1 MATYPILY
9 SFRRCPY
16 AMRARLALTVSRQ
29 VCELREV
36 VLRDKPQ
43 EMLNVSPKGTVPVLI
58 KVDGSVLAE
67 SLDIMMWA
75 LKQQDPERWLRFD
88 PDQMMN
94 LQALVAECDGPF
106 KHHLD
111 RYKYAQR
118 YENTNA
124 VEHRTEGS
132 QFLEKLNHQLGE
144 TAYLSDQHRSW
155 ADMAIAPFVR
165 QFANTDRQWF
175 DAQPWC
181 HLQAWLA
188 EFLASDIF
196 QQIMEKYP
204 QWKSGEL
211 GPLFPSLSS
220 PHLE

>member
-16 AMRARLALTVSRQ
+16 AMRARLALTVSQQ

-43 EMLNVSPKGTVPVLI
+43 EMLDISPKGTVPVLVQ
-58 KVDGSVLAE
+58 KDGSILEE
-67 SLDIMMWA
+67 SLEIMMWA
-75 LKQQDPERWLRFD
+75 LKQRDPEGWLRSD
-88 PDQMMN
+88 PDQKTH
-94 LQALVAECDGPF
+94 LQALVAECDGHF

-124 VEHRTEGS
+124 QEHRAEGS
-132 QFLEKLNHQLGE
+132 KFLEKLNDRLRE
-144 TAYLSDQHRSW
+144 TTYLCDLQRSW

-165 QFANTDRQWF
+165 QFANTDKPWF
-175 DAQPWC
+175 EAQPWPN
-181 HLQAWLA
+181 LQAWLA
-188 EFLASDIF
+188 EFLESDLF
-196 QQIMEKYP
+196 LQIMDKYP
-204 QWKSGEL
+204 QWKSGEV
-211 GPLFPSLSS
+211 GPLFPTS
-220 PHLE
+220 

>member
-16 AMRARLALTVSRQ
+16 AMRARLALTVSQQ

-43 EMLNVSPKGTVPVLI
+43 EMLDISPKGTVPILVQ
-58 KVDGSVLAE
+58 VDGSILEE
-67 SLDIMMWA
+67 SLEIMMWA
-75 LKQQDPERWLRFD
+75 LNQQDSEVWLRAD
-88 PDQMMN
+88 SGQMAH
-94 LQALVAECDGPF
+94 LHALVAACDGPF

-118 YENTNA
+118 YESNNA
-124 VEHRTEGS
+124 QEHRTEGS
-132 QFLEKLNHQLGE
+132 KFLETLNHQLGE
-144 TAYLSDQHRSW
+144 TTYLCDQYRSW

-165 QFANTDRQWF
+165 QFANTDRPWF
-175 DAQPWC
+175 DAQPWP

-188 EFLASDIF
+188 EFLESDLF
-196 QQIMEKYP
+196 QQIMGKYP
-204 QWKSGEL
+204 QWKSGEV
-211 GPLFPSLSS
+211 GPLFPG
-220 PHLE
+220 P

>member
-1 MATYPILY
+1 MAAYPVLY

-16 AMRARLALTVSRQ
+16 AMRARLALNVSKQ

-43 EMLNVSPKGTVPVLI
+43 EMLDSSPKGTVPVLV
-58 KVDGSVLAE
+58 KVDGAVLEE

-75 LKQQDPERWLRFD
+75 LKQQDPENWLRSD
-88 PDQMMN
+88 LEQMAH
-94 LQALVAECDGPF
+94 LQALVDECDSTF

-124 VEHRTEGS
+124 QEHRSEGS
-132 QFLEKLNHQLGE
+132 KFLAKLNGQLGE
-144 TAYLSDQHRSW
+144 TPHLCDQRRSW

-165 QFANTDRQWF
+165 QFANTDRRWF
-175 DAQPWC
+175 DAQPWPN
-181 HLQAWLA
+181 LQAWLTD
-188 EFLASDIF
+188 FLDSDLF
-196 QQIMEKYP
+196 QQIMGKYP
-204 QWKSGEL
+204 QWKSGEV
-211 GPLFPSLSS
+211 GPLFPSS
-220 PHLE
+220 